1 MALLNNSIKE
11 MSERLQTLLKEYA
24 PSMMLYGSVTMDDF
38 QFGWS
43 DIDFCLLTE
52 RPISQELA
60 ETLVFLRQTMTEE
73 KDPNPFFRLFEGV
86 IMTKKDLLTPG
97 EGKIV
102 YWGTSGQRIL
112 SRFSLDPFTRMEL
125 IRDGIPVFGTDFRH
139 LISPPD
145 RAEIVQAIQRHY
157 EAIRT
162 YGEADAGWLLDTA
175 RCLYTLKTNQII
187 AKTKAGEWALEHHLC
202 PNPETMEQA
211 LQIRKNPKE
220 LLNNASV
227 KKWLNGLKP
236 EIQRFADV
244 LEDALHSEI
253 L

>member
-1 MALLNNSIKE
+1 
-11 MSERLQTLLKEYA
+11 
-24 PSMMLYGSVTMDDF
+24 MMLYGSVTMDDF

-60 ETLVFLRQTMTEE
+60 ETLVFLKQTMTEE

-162 YGEADAGWLLDTA
+162 YGEGPDRSCSYELYKIREDIGEQNNLADKYPKIVKRLERMLDD
-175 RCLYTLKTNQII
+175 
-187 AKTKAGEWALEHHLC
+187 HLNRTQATIPV
-202 PNPETMEQA
+202 PNPNYDPSAVSPMGKQN
-211 LQIRKNPKE
+211 RF
-220 LLNNASV
+220 
-227 KKWLNGLKP
+227 P
-236 EIQRFADV
+236 EDNYPCY
-244 LEDALHSEI
+244 
-253 L
+253 